1 LLAKAIIPGQD
12 VKWFQIG
19 KEEVKLSLFADD
31 MIQSLKDPKNFTKRN
46 LLEIINFSGKVAG
59 YKINIQKSVGFIHTN
74 NEWTEKEVR
83 KITPFIITSK
93 KKRTLGINFMKKTK
107 ELCK

>member
-1 LLAKAIIPGQD
+1 
-12 VKWFQIG
+12 
-19 KEEVKLSLFADD
+19 
-31 MIQSLKDPKNFTKRN
+31 M
-46 LLEIINFSGKVAG
+46 
-59 YKINIQKSVGFIHTN
+59 QKSVGFIHTN